1 MDDSLKRLNIFRNML
16 ETAWVKK
23 TTGGVFKIREKRAGR
38 GLVFSFSLP
47 NSIKIDG
54 TYPSSLEIWTSMD
67 NEYVYRIDS
76 LLVKDV
82 WTNGEEEENFIFKF
96 YPKGDLYNLLKK
108 YGFEEDD
115 VHHFVFPLKLDSM
128 GLPNQEVSVVQEI
141 DRSCIEVRQ
150 YWSLISTKGSNEFKS
165 LFPKIDIS
173 KNENKLETL
182 ANNIVEWL
190 YKYMTEDSPKLFK
203 KELNDAINEMFDII
217 KKRIE
222 IDRK

>member
-1 MDDSLKRLNIFRNML
+1 MDDSLTRLNIFRNIL

-23 TTGGVFKIREKRAGR
+23 TAGGVFKIREKRAGR

-54 TYPSSLEIWTSMD
+54 TYPSPLEIWTSMD

-76 LLVKDV
+76 LLTGDV
-82 WTNGEEEENFIFKF
+82 WTNGEKEENFIFKF
-96 YPKGDLYNLLKK
+96 YPEGDLYNLLRK

-115 VHHFVFPLKLDSM
+115 VHHFVFTLKVDSM
-128 GLPNQEVSVVQEI
+128 GLPDQEVSVVQEI
-141 DRSCIEVRQ
+141 DRSCIKVRQ
-150 YWSLISTKGSNEFKS
+150 YWALISGKGSNEFKS

-173 KNENKLETL
+173 KNENEIQTL

-222 IDRK
+222 NKN

>member
-96 YPKGDLYNLLKK
+96 YPKGDLYNLLKR

-115 VHHFVFPLKLDSM
+115 VHHFVFPLKLDSL
-128 GLPNQEVSVVQEI
+128 GFPDQEVSVVQEI
-141 DRSCIEVRQ
+141 DQSCIKVSQ
-150 YWSLISTKGSNEFKS
+150 YWSLISGLGDSEFKKNFK
-165 LFPKIDIS
+165 LIDLS
-173 KNENKLETL
+173 KDEKELETL
-182 ANNIVEWL
+182 ANDMVEWL
-190 YKYMTEDSPKLFK
+190 YNYMTVGAPKKFK
-203 KELNDAINEMFDII
+203 EELNNAIDKVFNII
-217 KKRIE
+217 REELRSKW
-222 IDRK
+222 